1 MERPKQYPWRL
12 VAGGLALATATL
24 LALPAQ
30 AKEDPMRP
38 PVWTEGPAAT
48 ESTAPASKEL
58 ELNLILR
65 AADRRVAVINGQRLA
80 VGDRIQGLR
89 VAMILE
95 DRVRL
100 TGRAGPRLLRLGSG
114 DARIQRTLSKR
125 TSDAN

>member
-12 VAGGLALATATL
+12 VAGGLALAAL

-48 ESTAPASKEL
+48 ESTAPASEEL

-65 AADRRVAVINGQRLA
+65 AADRRVRVYRLTP
-80 VGDRIQGLR
+80 QGR
-89 VAMILE
+89 EILE
-95 DRVRL
+95 DALAKWKRAKRRVL
-100 TGRAGPRLLRLGSG
+100 SEIDSGSWTETLG
-114 DARIQRTLSKR
+114 TLKQL
-125 TSDAN
+125 AALPE